1 MNNLEFKAEL
11 RDLPVAR
18 SICRSLHAAWIA
30 EVQQVDT
37 YYRVPTGRLK
47 KREQFGEPVEYICY
61 ERPNRSSPKIS
72 HFDIYTQKQALERF
86 GSAPLPIW
94 TIVRK
99 TREIFILNHTR
110 IHLDR
115 VESLGNFLELESI
128 VSKQHDQSKCALD
141 ITNLRKALAPV
152 LGEAIDCSYSDLL
165 ANEHAT

>member
-11 RDLPVAR
+11 RDPQVAR
-18 SICRSLHAAWIA
+18 SICRSLRAAWIA

-37 YYRVPTGRLK
+37 YYRVPSGRLK
-47 KREQFGEPVEYICY
+47 KREQFGEPVEFIFY

-72 HFDIYTQKQALERF
+72 KFEIYSQEQAAERF
-86 GSAPLPIW
+86 GSTPLPIW

-110 IHLDR
+110 IHLDK
-115 VESLGNFLELESI
+115 VEGLGTFLELESI

-141 ITNLRKALAPV
+141 IAELRKALAPV
-152 LGEAIDCSYSDLL
+152 LGEPIDCSYSDLL